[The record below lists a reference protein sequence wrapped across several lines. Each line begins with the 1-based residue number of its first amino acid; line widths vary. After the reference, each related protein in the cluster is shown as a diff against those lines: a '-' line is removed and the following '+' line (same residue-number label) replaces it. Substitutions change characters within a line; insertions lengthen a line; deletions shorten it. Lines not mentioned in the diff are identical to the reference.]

1 MRVGFEA
8 HHVGWAMWDYQ
19 GGFALVSKANGKT
32 TVDAPVAA
40 ALGLKSVPE

>member
-1 MRVGFEA
+1 
-8 HHVGWAMWDYQ
+8 MWDYQ
-19 GGFALVSKANGKT
+19 GSFALVSKANGKT